1 MLDLYRG
8 KKPLDNKYI
17 HVRSVS
23 WHDNDLIFDIDPA
36 LLPSWIPSNSRI
48 FLETLVQDKVVQT
61 SPCTVVNNPQAGI
74 VCIANILDICNTFDP
89 SVLVNIKFRLSF
101 SRGLYTPR
109 TRTFKRSHASK
120 GCMYSFSTG
129 FCIGNNA
136 VAVPDETDTLEF
148 VLRLIGT
155 QADTAQSEFGY
166 VKKGRSFNNNILL
179 SAVPFGGQTVFLAAN
194 SLKFS
199 DDSVI
204 IDVDANNQA
213 RAKCRLRNMSYSF
226 SLEHA
231 GDLKDIIHLA
241 QDKLVQ
247 SKMFDAQT
255 PWQEIPQTEAGFTK
269 QLSIIIPV
277 YNAMPYL
284 QECLESIVSQSYN
297 ESDVEV
303 ILVDDGSTD
312 GSQTFCDTVAME
324 HNYIYAIHQL
334 ASGGPSRPRNRGTQ
348 FAHGKYVMYC
358 DADDKFLPNS
368 IDKLISY
375 SKALNYDIGLFEIDA
390 SEWNPRR
397 YGVLFDQPLQEN
409 CTIDTQDIIKHFGSY
424 KMILKEL
431 LTRNNIKYIEGI
443 NPEDWAFSVECY
455 LVSKNICVIAD
466 QAYYWYRKRETG
478 SLSQVDID
486 LGDLQDWNRR
496 IDAYTTYIEAAQKH
510 GDINAHPVIMARLCE
525 IMVARNVEL
534 AVKTDFKEYALTT
547 LRNLIGQN
555 HYTDAVRGLMPFS
568 KLVVLDALVDNI
580 PTDDLSRIVN
590 LQSSDARIS
599 FDYQGANTAST
610 YTITLNGNNILS
622 KAMPHSLGQ
631 KLSEPAYRYTV
642 LSKLAIQQD
651 GLSVSGLTF
660 ALRAENNDF
669 VNACLLLK
677 VYESDAFLLVP
688 LESTIDIGQAYAG
701 VSYVS
706 IDWTVFVPWKAL
718 RDIDPGA
725 KQKLRFDLYLELSC
739 KQTTDQMRL
748 GRFILPQAE
757 GLFETTIVGP
767 DFSVTGFYTDYGN
780 ASIRINS

>member
-1 MLDLYRG
+1 MKFPKSLEE
-8 KKPLDNKYI
+8 
-17 HVRSVS
+17 
-23 WHDNDLIFDIDPA
+23 LIECFK
-36 LLPSWIPSNSRI
+36 LLP
-48 FLETLVQDKVVQT
+48 
-61 SPCTVVNNPQAGI
+61 GI
-74 VCIANILDICNTFDP
+74 GEKNAE
-89 SVLVNIKFRLSF
+89 RLSF
-101 SRGLYTPR
+101 
-109 TRTFKRSHASK
+109 
-120 GCMYSFSTG
+120 
-129 FCIGNNA
+129 A
-136 VAVPDETDTLEF
+136 V
-148 VLRLIGT
+148 
-155 QADTAQSEFGY
+155 
-166 VKKGRSFNNNILL
+166 
-179 SAVPFGGQTVFLAAN
+179 
-194 SLKFS
+194 LKFS
-199 DDSVI
+199 DENSEKFYNSIKNVKTKIVKCSICNNLTEDSEICSICSDDTRDNTTICV
-204 IDVDANNQA
+204 VEST
-213 RAKCRLRNMSYSF
+213 K
-226 SLEHA
+226 
-231 GDLKDIIHLA
+231 DLILFEK
-241 QDKLVQ
+241 
-247 SKMFDAQT
+247 S
-255 PWQEIPQTEAGFTK
+255 
-269 QLSIIIPV
+269 
-277 YNAMPYL
+277 NAYK
-284 QECLESIVSQSYN
+284 
-297 ESDVEV
+297 
-303 ILVDDGSTD
+303 
-312 GSQTFCDTVAME
+312 
-324 HNYIYAIHQL
+324 
-334 ASGGPSRPRNRGTQ
+334 
-348 FAHGKYVMYC
+348 GKYHV
-358 DADDKFLPNS
+358 LEG
-368 IDKLISY
+368 LIS
-375 SKALNYDIGLFEIDA
+375 
-390 SEWNPRR
+390 
-397 YGVLFDQPLQEN
+397 PL
-409 CTIDTQDIIKHFGSY
+409 
-424 KMILKEL
+424 
-431 LTRNNIKYIEGI
+431 EGI